1 MFNLSFRGAVLPL
14 LAVGA
19 GLGFTLVGCG
29 GGGGTNLPTP
39 GSTAGG
45 LGTAGGSTG
54 GGGGAQLSS
63 NAIVFVSTRDGNP
76 EIYSMNADGTNPR
89 RLTTNAATDEQPSR
103 SRDGRRIVFS
113 SQRDGNPEIY
123 IMNADGTG
131 QQRLTNDLSVDGAP
145 QDSRPVFSPDGTKI
159 VWDSTRGGLRRLFT
173 MNADGG
179 NQRPISVATSGQNS
193 LDGSWN
199 RDNSR
204 LLGFIVNTQNANGG
218 FNDLS
223 SITPATTDT
232 GVAQVQILQAGTSAA
247 HPRYSPDGARIVLWT
262 TAGTTVGDARLQLLN
277 SNGTLISNGPN
288 GGTNQ
293 TSPSFSPDG
302 NRLAWAAQPV
312 TNSLQRQIYV
322 ATLGTNAAQA
332 SGTAITT
339 SAQGDNYDA
348 SWTP

>member
-1 MFNLSFRGAVLPL
+1 MFNLSLRGATLPL

-19 GLGFTLVGCG
+19 GLGFMLTGC

-39 GSTAGG
+39 GSGQGG
-45 LGTAGGSTG
+45 LGTAGGTTG
-54 GGGGAQLSS
+54 GGTSGPQLSA

-76 EIYSMNADGTNPR
+76 EIYSMNADGTNPQ
-89 RLTTNAATDEQPSR
+89 RLTTNADTDEQPSR
-103 SRDGRRIVFS
+103 ARNGRRIVFS
-113 SQRDGNPEIY
+113 SQRDGNSEIY
-123 IMNADGTG
+123 IMNADGSG

-145 QDSRPVFSPDGTKI
+145 QDVRPAFSPDGTKI

-173 MNADGG
+173 MNADGS
-179 NQRPISVATSGQNS
+179 NQQPISVATSGQNS

-199 RDNSR
+199 SDNSR

-223 SITPATTDT
+223 LITPATTDT
-232 GVAQVQILQAGTSAA
+232 GVASAQILQAGTSAV
-247 HPRYSPDGARIVLWT
+247 HPRYSPDGSRIVLWT

-277 SNGTLISNGPN
+277 SNGTLLSNGPA

-302 NRLAWAAQPV
+302 ARLAWAAQPV
-312 TNSLQRQIYV
+312 NNSLQRQIYV

-332 SGTAITT
+332 TGTAITT
-339 SAQGDNYDA
+339 STQGDNYDA